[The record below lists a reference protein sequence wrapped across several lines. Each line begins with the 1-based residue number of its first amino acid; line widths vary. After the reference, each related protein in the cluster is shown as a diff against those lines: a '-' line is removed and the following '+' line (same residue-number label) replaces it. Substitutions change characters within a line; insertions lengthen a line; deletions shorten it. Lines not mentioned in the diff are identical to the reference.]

1 MRSALTSNDSCPSAQ
16 KTANAG
22 PTRFE
27 PAGNDQ
33 DNGTFTDRSR
43 RVTFAQFA
51 RRAANSC
58 SSREVADGRIRAQQ
72 QLVDIAAPETVPPR

>member
-1 MRSALTSNDSCPSAQ
+1 MRSTLTSNDSCPSAQ
-16 KTANAG
+16 KRANAG

-33 DNGTFTDRSR
+33 DNSTFTDKSR

-51 RRAANSC
+51 RRDANSC
-58 SSREVADGRIRAQQ
+58 PSRELVDSRIRAQQ